1 MAHWIRVSDTAER
14 YPMAKANIAMSHT
27 DTGWRVFVFLRRLP
41 ILPVLVL
48 VTLVVAGVFAPLITR
63 HDPTKNDLSST
74 MLPPAWLDGGSAR
87 HFLGTDHLGRDILT
101 RVIHGA
107 RISLVVAVTSIAAGA
122 TLGAL
127 LGIIGGYRGGV
138 VDEVIMRVAD
148 LQLAFPVILIALVL
162 GVSVGINL
170 LVLVGILVITMWSR
184 YARVIRGDV
193 LRLRESDYVSIAQV
207 AGASTTR
214 ILLKHIFPGTIN
226 TIIVMATLQVGW
238 VILTEATLSFLG
250 VGVQPPTP
258 AWGLMVSDGRARM
271 LTGWWISLF
280 PGLAIL
286 FTVLS
291 FNLLGDWLR
300 DYLDP
305 RLRQLA

>member
-1 MAHWIRVSDTAER
+1 
-14 YPMAKANIAMSHT
+14 MAKANIAMSHT